1 MSEAERN
8 GSAPG
13 AATTTAPAPTHGRH
27 HRTHRRE
34 GHPPQRTERRRH
46 HPPPNHSRRRETQA
60 ADPRKAARRRAPPL
74 AAGTP
79 ENPIARAGGRVS
91 RGAGSHRI
99 SAHRRGEPPAP
110 PLVDLRQPQ
119 MPRTALYLV
128 SRFLDTHH
136 IWTQQ
141 KKGAEPKPRPPF
153 LILPTDTKSHPVRRS
168 SPKRIPRR
176 QARGRLSWLESAAR
190 CSGIR
195 HGTGT
200 HPEAV

>member
-1 MSEAERN
+1 MKRS
-8 GSAPG
+8 GTVQPPAPPRQQPPPPHTAG
-13 AATTTAPAPTHGRH
+13 TTAPTG
-27 HRTHRRE
+27 
-34 GHPPQRTERRRH
+34 ERGFSH
-46 HPPPNHSRRRETQA
+46 NVPSAGGTTPPPNHSRRRETQA

-110 PLVDLRQPQ
+110 PLL
-119 MPRTALYLV
+119 TC
-128 SRFLDTHH
+128 DTHRCPERRYILCPVFGTPPH
-136 IWTQQ
+136 MDAA
-141 KKGAEPKPRPPF
+141 KKGSGAEAPPPF
-153 LILPTDTKSHPVRRS
+153 LILPTDTKSRPVRRS

-176 QARGRLSWLESAAR
+176 QAPGHPSWLESAVR
-190 CSGIR
+190 CSETH

-200 HPEAV
+200 HPKAG

>member
-1 MSEAERN
+1 MKRSGTVQPPA
-8 GSAPG
+8 APRQQSPPPHTAG
-13 AATTTAPAPTHGRH
+13 TTAPTG
-27 HRTHRRE
+27 
-34 GHPPQRTERRRH
+34 ERGIPH
-46 HPPPNHSRRRETQA
+46 NVPSAGGTTPPPNHSRRRETQA

-99 SAHRRGEPPAP
+99 SAHRGGEPPAP

-128 SRFLDTHH
+128 SRF
-136 IWTQQ
+136 WTPTAYRRS
-141 KKGAEPKPRPPF
+141 KKRSGAEAPPPVF
-153 LILPTDTKSHPVRRS
+153 ILPTDTKSHPVRRS

-176 QARGRLSWLESAAR
+176 QARGRLSWLESAAQ

-200 HPEAV
+200 HPEAG

>member
-1 MSEAERN
+1 MKRS
-8 GSAPG
+8 GTVQPPAPPRQQPPPPHTAG
-13 AATTTAPAPTHGRH
+13 TTAPTG
-27 HRTHRRE
+27 
-34 GHPPQRTERRRH
+34 ERGIPH
-46 HPPPNHSRRRETQA
+46 NVPSAGGTTPPPNHSRRRETQA

-110 PLVDLRQPQ
+110 PLVDLRHPQ

-128 SRFLDTHH
+128 SLFLDTYH

-141 KKGAEPKPRPPF
+141 KKGAEPKLRPPF
-153 LILPTDTKSHPVRRS
+153 FILPTDTKSHPVRRS
-168 SPKRIPRR
+168 SPKRTPRR
-176 QARGRLSWLESAAR
+176 QARGRLSWLESAVR
-190 CSGIR
+190 CSGTR

-200 HPEAV
+200 HPGAG